1 MSSVYILSLNNPI
14 NVEEYQLELPEKNMS
29 EQMPSAFP
37 KPTSGGSHP
46 IEELEYFAMLVNTI
60 WVRAATD
67 VRMKNIVENVMDR
80 YEAAQASG
88 LVISL
93 SPSREEELR
102 RKVQP
107 LVSDL
112 NTVKKEISSWAHSF
126 RAGASA
132 RMYSVPSFTA
142 DSEESQQQNQ
152 PPATE
157 ANVASLDGMLKP
169 LITCIIVLA
178 GGSLSL
184 NSFKFPG
191 SEQVT
196 KASNASTVNPKP
208 NGVGILLFY
217 NKHR

>member
-1 MSSVYILSLNNPI
+1 MSD
-14 NVEEYQLELPEKNMS
+14 E
-29 EQMPSAFP
+29 MPSAFP
-37 KPTSGGSHP
+37 KPSTSEDGHS
-46 IEELEYFAMLVNTI
+46 IEELEYFAMLVNTV
-60 WVRAATD
+60 WVLAATD
-67 VRMKNIVENVMDR
+67 LRMQNIVENAMNR

-93 SPSREEELR
+93 SPIREEELR
-102 RKVQP
+102 QKVQP

-112 NTVKKEISSWAHSF
+112 ETVKKNISSWAHSF
-126 RAGASA
+126 RASASA

-157 ANVASLDGMLKP
+157 ANVAPLDGMLKP
-169 LITCIIVLA
+169 LITYILVLA
-178 GGSLSL
+178 GRSLSF
-184 NSFKFPG
+184 NGFRFTG

-196 KASNASTVNPKP
+196 KTNNASAENPKP
-208 NGVGILLFY
+208 NGVGIPLFY

>member
-1 MSSVYILSLNNPI
+1 MG
-14 NVEEYQLELPEKNMS
+14 EYQLELPEKNMS
-29 EQMPSAFP
+29 DEMPPAFP
-37 KPTSGGSHP
+37 KPTSEGGHP
-46 IEELEYFAMLVNTI
+46 IEELEYFAMLVNTV
-60 WVRAATD
+60 WVLAATD
-67 VRMKNIVENVMDR
+67 IRMYNIVENAMSR

-102 RKVQP
+102 QKVQP

-112 NTVKKEISSWAHSF
+112 ETVKKNISSWTHGF
-126 RAGASA
+126 RAGTSA
-132 RMYSVPSFTA
+132 RMYSVSSFTA
-142 DSEESQQQNQ
+142 SSEASQQQNQ

-157 ANVASLDGMLKP
+157 ANVAPLDGMLKS
-169 LITCIIVLA
+169 LITCILVLE
-178 GGSLSL
+178 GRSLSF

-196 KASNASTVNPKP
+196 KTRNASAENPKP